1 MGWTVRDPNRIMK
14 YCKAL
19 AVLWRK
25 APDLRLAQLMYTLM
39 NAWEARRGS
48 SAFYAED
55 EDFLAFA
62 YEYLNE
68 ITGNR
73 NDDK

>member
-1 MGWTVRDPNRIMK
+1 MRDPNRIMK
-14 YCKAL
+14 HCQAF

-25 APDLRLAQLMYTLM
+25 VPDLRLAQLMYTLM

-55 EDFLAFA
+55 EEFLAFA
-62 YEYLNE
+62 FEYLNE
-68 ITGNR
+68 ITQST
-73 NDDK
+73 

>member
-1 MGWTVRDPNRIMK
+1 MRDPNRIMK
-14 YCKAL
+14 YCQAF

-25 APDLRLAQLMYTLM
+25 VPDLRLAQLMYTLM

-55 EDFLAFA
+55 EEFLAFA
-62 YEYLNE
+62 LEYLNE
-68 ITGNR
+68 ITGDSNE
-73 NDDK
+73 